1 MENVFVLVV
10 AVVLMRRY
18 AEATG
23 LKILPEHVALTLGA
37 ICALLGVS
45 MILNLDPAIM
55 VVSAFLLAL
64 FFSKFRAGV
73 LLAVGVLEDQRMRGD
88 FEFSE
93 VAATDPITV
102 NGYGAE
108 YGDSTNDFS
117 GGFAGNGA
125 TPGFLTGSCWHSSSD
140 TFKRPEDY

>member
-18 AEATG
+18 AEATD

-64 FFSKFRAGV
+64 FFPKFRAGV

-93 VAATDPITV
+93 VAPEPTTS
-102 NGYGAE
+102 YGVSSSDYAR
-108 YGDSTNDFS
+108 DFS
-117 GGFAGNGA
+117 LAQATGVNSG
-125 TPGFLTGSCWHSSSD
+125 TPGSLAGSLCHVGSD
-140 TFKRPEDY
+140 TFKAPGDN